1 MGDQEGVEDPEV
13 ERQRRIA
20 ELRRAKEE
28 GRGEGVGLEKAMEG
42 FGRDPGRVGEV
53 DGAAVQTVDRS
64 ERAVREAVRQEREGE
79 RRLV

>member
-20 ELRRAKEE
+20 ELRAKK
-28 GRGEGVGLEKAMEG
+28 GTGQGEGLEKAMEG
-42 FGRDPGRVGEV
+42 FGRDPGRVVEV
-53 DGAAVQTVDRS
+53 DGAALQTVDRS
-64 ERAVREAVRQEREGE
+64 QGAVKEAVRQETLGE